1 MSRETAI
8 TTKSGTTMR
17 LEERHGETV
26 VIFDHPD
33 APTDARHQEV
43 GRLVYDGAGFQ
54 PAPFCAAAFR
64 PETLRA
70 LANLIESARES

>member
-1 MSRETAI
+1 MAGETI
-8 TTKSGTTMR
+8 TTESGTTMH
-17 LEERHGETV
+17 LEERHGDTL

-33 APTDARHQEV
+33 APAEARHQEV

-54 PAPFCAAAFR
+54 PAPFCPVAFR

-70 LANLIESARES
+70 LANLLESAKES